1 MKRGEFE
8 DLVAFATIAR
18 TRSFTRAAA
27 DLGVSPSALS
37 HAIRGLEVRVGVQ
50 LLARTTRSVAP
61 TPAGERLLRSL
72 EPALREVET
81 GLHALSDWRGDP
93 SGSLRITTFQFAAYT
108 VLGPVLPKFLR
119 DNPRVSVEVDIDTR
133 LTDLVRDGF
142 DAGIRWGKSV
152 AQDMIA
158 VRVSPDTRMIVVA
171 APCYFER
178 HPRPQTPADLEHHN
192 CINYRFK
199 STGGYLPW
207 KFEREGK
214 EIRPRTEGQLILDD
228 GELGEDMILAG
239 VGLGYML
246 EPQAMPYLS
255 AGRLVQ
261 VLDEFCPPHPGLH
274 LYYPSRQVTPALRA
288 LIDALRL
295 RERDPPLP
303 PWSVR
308 PCDVEPDP
316 DLDNE

>member
-1 MKRGEFE
+1 MKRGELD

-18 TRSFTRAAA
+18 ARSFTRAAA
-27 DLGVSPSALS
+27 DLGLSPSALS
-37 HAIRGLEVRVGVQ
+37 HAIRGLEVRLGVQ

-72 EPALREVET
+72 EPALREVKT
-81 GLHALSDWRGDP
+81 GIEALSDWRGDP

-142 DAGIRWGKSV
+142 DAGIRWGNSV

-158 VRVSPDTRMIVVA
+158 VRVSPDARMIVVA
-171 APCYFER
+171 APGYFER
-178 HPRPQTPADLEHHN
+178 YPRPQTPADLEDHN

-207 KFEREGK
+207 KFERDGK
-214 EIRPRTEGQLILDD
+214 EVRPRTAGQLVLDD
-228 GELGEDMILAG
+228 GELAMDMILGGA
-239 VGLGYML
+239 GLGYLL
-246 EPQAMPYLS
+246 EPQALPYLRD
-255 AGRLVQ
+255 GQLVQ
-261 VLDEFCPPHPGLH
+261 VLDDFSTPHTGLH
-274 LYYPSRQVTPALRA
+274 LYYPSRQITPALRA
-288 LIDALRL
+288 LISVLRL
-295 RERDPPLP
+295 DLRDPPLADWSARSDDVDP
-303 PWSVR
+303 P
-308 PCDVEPDP
+308 PGVEA
-316 DLDNE
+316 